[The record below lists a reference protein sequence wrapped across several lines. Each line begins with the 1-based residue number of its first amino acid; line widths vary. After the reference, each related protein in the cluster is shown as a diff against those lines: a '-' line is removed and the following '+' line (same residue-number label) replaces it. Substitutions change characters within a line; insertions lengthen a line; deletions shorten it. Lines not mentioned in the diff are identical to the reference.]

1 MSPLSLP
8 SIGGHF
14 PSPPFSLPFV
24 PPCSLRNL
32 TQSKFTPVSRPLF
45 LPFLY
50 FTLLVSLHFPLSY
63 SVFHFPL
70 HWYIFANYFFSS
82 TSSRPLF
89 FPVAYCYVFSSL
101 LHSSSNPQT
110 NSVPPHSRP
119 LHSIYLP
126 SSITQANPER
136 GVRPDQGSRVES
148 KIQPQINRL
157 SW

>member
-8 SIGGHF
+8 SVGGHF

-32 TQSKFTPVSRPLF
+32 TQSKFTPVSLPMFLLF
-45 LPFLY
+45 LS
-50 FTLLVSLHFPLSY
+50 FTLLVSLHFLFSY
-63 SVFHFPL
+63 SVFHFQL
-70 HWYIFANYFFSS
+70 QWYILVKYFFLCLIQ
-82 TSSRPLF
+82 TTF
-89 FPVAYCYVFSSL
+89 FPVTYCYVFSSL

-136 GVRPDQGSRVES
+136 GVRLDQGSRVES